1 MEKKGLVEDLKYKYY
16 LLCDIDKID
25 MPKYLSEEELKEWRK
40 ELEKEKQELEKKS
53 YLKQVQKIGNKI
65 RNLKRKYYLLCNPD
79 EIDMPKFLSEEE
91 QKEWLEQLKEEKTKQ
106 ESKKGAKPIQKIG
119 SKIEKIKYTYRLIMK
134 PAAIKMPK
142 GLSIEEQEE
151 WVRNQY
157 NKKAKIHKKFG
168 AEKFQKFVLSFDKV
182 KFKVLN
188 RKLIKKIYIK
198 LSDKIIQYNTDKYL
212 CKGKP
217 ITEEQLDYE
226 WRSKTLVRVELNE
239 RKSLNYHIGV
249 NRRKEQFP
257 LALEMNKRIHKD
269 SIKRNGK
276 IFGVCVGLGLLGMPI
291 LPQLIGGYQIL
302 AAFKNMQCINIQE
315 YNLSRMK
322 AEERRI
328 ATINMREINRIGK
341 NNQDLI
347 SELSKAKKRGE
358 SVATLESIVAGLNT
372 KESLEQ
378 MRALILHQKRRLEK
392 NNQQQ
397 KQTENKDNNSL
408 ATKQDTFNS
417 QANQIINN
425 ATSISALQSMK
436 NAVLQTAEG
445 QIPNS
450 ISIGNI
456 KK

>member
-1 MEKKGLVEDLKYKYY
+1 
-16 LLCDIDKID
+16 
-25 MPKYLSEEELKEWRK
+25 
-40 ELEKEKQELEKKS
+40 
-53 YLKQVQKIGNKI
+53 
-65 RNLKRKYYLLCNPD
+65 
-79 EIDMPKFLSEEE
+79 
-91 QKEWLEQLKEEKTKQ
+91 
-106 ESKKGAKPIQKIG
+106 
-119 SKIEKIKYTYRLIMK
+119 
-134 PAAIKMPK
+134 
-142 GLSIEEQEE
+142 
-151 WVRNQY
+151 
-157 NKKAKIHKKFG
+157 
-168 AEKFQKFVLSFDKV
+168 
-182 KFKVLN
+182 
-188 RKLIKKIYIK
+188 
-198 LSDKIIQYNTDKYL
+198 
-212 CKGKP
+212 
-217 ITEEQLDYE
+217 
-226 WRSKTLVRVELNE
+226 
-239 RKSLNYHIGV
+239 
-249 NRRKEQFP
+249 
-257 LALEMNKRIHKD
+257 MNKRIHKD

-302 AAFKNMQCINIQE
+302 AAFKNLQCINIQE

-347 SELSKAKKRGE
+347 SEISKAKKRGE

-378 MRALILHQKRRLEK
+378 MRALILQQKRRLEK

-397 KQTENKDNNSL
+397 KQIENKDNNSL

-445 QIPNS
+445 QMPNS